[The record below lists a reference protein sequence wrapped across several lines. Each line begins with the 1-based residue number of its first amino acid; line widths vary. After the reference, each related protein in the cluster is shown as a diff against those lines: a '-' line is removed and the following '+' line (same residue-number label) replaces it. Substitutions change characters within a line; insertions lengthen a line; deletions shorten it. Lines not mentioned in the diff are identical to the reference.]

1 MEVEII
7 KRIRGFIR
15 TQRYIGANEKLA
27 VMRKRYSKAADE
39 FYKEYGGIYYVNGCG
54 ESIGLNIRTT
64 WHFITLEEKIASLQS
79 QLKEER
85 ENFATWLI
93 ESGCITH
100 LDKQSLLRNYS
111 NKLKNNE
118 N

>member
-1 MEVEII
+1 MKAEII
-7 KRIRGFIR
+7 KRIKEFIR

-27 VMRKRYSKAADE
+27 VMRKRYGKTADE

-79 QLKEER
+79 QLKER
-85 ENFATWLI
+85 DDYI
-93 ESGCITH
+93 ETITH
-100 LDKQSLLRNYS
+100 DYWCQCDVCIGITSKQT
-111 NKLKNNE
+111 K
-118 N
+118 